1 MVADLEAYDAG
12 DAEIIEDEETRLYY
26 ERAARQRETELAEYD
41 RLTAGLVT
49 RISGEGPNSL
59 GAVITKARI
68 ARGMTLADLGDDLQM
83 SLQQVQ
89 RYESE
94 GWLRASLWRLQRVA
108 DVLGLR
114 VAVEA
119 VLQPPAQPPPTQQPP
134 AQPPAKRSG
143 RGTIDE

>member
-119 VLQPPAQPPPTQQPP
+119 VLQPPTQPPRAQPPTQELQ
-134 AQPPAKRSG
+134 AQSVR
-143 RGTIDE
+143 